1 MPPARPQPK
10 GPLRARPQPRDQPL
24 PPAAG
29 TCEGRN
35 PIIVVHDSVI
45 AISIEVCDESQCL
58 SHAMQWNLYI
68 MMGCA
73 ASCGSLGAPPRR
85 QSLGALRHCSVV
97 DAAAPVAPGIG
108 LHAYVC
114 KSEMYVYINIY
125 IHIYMY
131 MYICIYIY
139 IFVIKYIKNYSY

>member
-1 MPPARPQPK
+1 MPPARPQPT

-85 QSLGALRHCSVV
+85 QTLRALSHWH
-97 DAAAPVAPGIG
+97 AAAPVGPGTG
-108 LHAYVC
+108 LHAYAC

-125 IHIYMY
+125 IYI
-131 MYICIYIY
+131 YICICIFVYIY
-139 IFVIKYIKNYSY
+139 ISL